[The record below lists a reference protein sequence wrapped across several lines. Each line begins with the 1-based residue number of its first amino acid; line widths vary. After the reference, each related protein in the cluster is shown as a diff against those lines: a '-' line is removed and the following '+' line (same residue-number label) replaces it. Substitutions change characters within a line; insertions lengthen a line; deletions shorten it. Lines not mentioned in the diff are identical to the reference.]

1 MWTKVLLNLALFAAI
16 ALVVYVFIKHGFLSG
31 VLVGSGLFVGYVIGF
46 VIVVAIVY
54 YLATRRG
61 KFLQR

>member
-1 MWTKVLLNLALFAAI
+1 MSAKLFVHLLILAAI
-16 ALVVYVFIKHGFLSG
+16 ALVVYVFIKHGFVSG
-31 VLVGSGLFVGYVIGF
+31 ILVGGGLFVGYVIGF

-61 KFLQR
+61 RIL